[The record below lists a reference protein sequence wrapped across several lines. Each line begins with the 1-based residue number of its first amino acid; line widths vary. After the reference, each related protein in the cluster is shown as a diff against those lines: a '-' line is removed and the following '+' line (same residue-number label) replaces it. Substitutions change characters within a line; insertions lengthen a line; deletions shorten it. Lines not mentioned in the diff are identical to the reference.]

1 MRSFGF
7 TSCRFDDVMA
17 LFFLEKV
24 ADLADGFPER
34 VIGAGS
40 GLSE

>member
-7 TSCRFDDVMA
+7 RPCRFDDVMA
-17 LFFLEKV
+17 FFFLEKV
-24 ADLADGFPER
+24 ADLADGFPRR
-34 VIGAGS
+34 VAGAGS

>member
-1 MRSFGF
+1 
-7 TSCRFDDVMA
+7 MA
-17 LFFLEKV
+17 FFFLEKV

-34 VIGAGS
+34 VAGAGS

>member
-7 TSCRFDDVMA
+7 ISCRFADVMA
-17 LFFLEKV
+17 FFFLEKV
-24 ADLADGFPER
+24 ADLADGFPRR
-34 VIGAGS
+34 VAGAGS

>member
-1 MRSFGF
+1 
-7 TSCRFDDVMA
+7 MA

-24 ADLADGFPER
+24 ADLANGFPER
-34 VIGAGS
+34 VAGAGS